1 MVIMWYTVGVHL
13 ERRQWKSKNGKTYLS
28 ILLRHSYRENGKVCK
43 RTIANLTHYPPEDVQ
58 AIELALKYKR
68 DLATLGSVKEIQ
80 VKEGLSV
87 GAVWTVYQ
95 VAKRLGVEKALG
107 NDFAGKL
114 AMWQVIARVIDQG
127 SRLSAVRLAQVHAAG
142 DVLGI
147 RRGFDENDLYE
158 NLTRLCHDQEQIERR
173 LFAARRGDRKPEL
186 FLYDVTSSYLEG
198 RQNELAAYGYN
209 RDQKKGKLQIVIG
222 LLCDESGEPV
232 STEVFEGN
240 TTDPKTFEAQ
250 VKKAAER
257 FGCERVTFV
266 GDRGMIKSGQIDTL
280 SEAGFHYIT
289 AITKAQITKLIKD
302 GVLQLELFDET
313 VCEVQDE
320 GVRYVL
326 RRNPRRVE
334 EISATRQG
342 KRRSVEAL
350 VERQTAY
357 LRDHPRAKM
366 ATAEKKVRQKI
377 SQLRI
382 DSWLGVRVEKGS
394 LRLVVDDAKL
404 AEVSR
409 LDGCYVIKTDL
420 PQEAADTETVHD
432 RYKDLAV
439 VEWAFRTSKTAHLE
453 VRPVYVRKEENT
465 RGHVLVVMLAYLVTR
480 ELRRA
485 WIDLD
490 VTVEEGLEQLKTL
503 CSMEIRTDNGGTCLR
518 IPQPRATSR
527 ALLSALDLHLPEA
540 LPHTDVPVVTRKKL
554 PERRKKR

>member
-1 MVIMWYTVGVHL
+1 MLYNVGVHL

-43 RTIANLTHYPPEDVQ
+43 RTVANLTHYPPEDVR

-68 DLATLGSVKEIQ
+68 DLGALGSVKEIQ
-80 VKEGLSV
+80 LKEGLSV
-87 GAVWTVYQ
+87 GAVWTVYR

-127 SRLSAVRLAQVHAAG
+127 SRLSAVRLAQAHAAC

-158 NLTRLCHDQEQIERR
+158 NLTWLCHDQEQIERR
-173 LFAARRGDRKPEL
+173 LFAARHGAGKPEL

-198 RQNELAAYGYN
+198 EQNELGAYGYN
-209 RDQKKGKLQIVIG
+209 RDGKKGKLQIVIG

-240 TTDPKTFEAQ
+240 TTDPKTFGAQ
-250 VKKAAER
+250 VKNVAQR
-257 FGCERVTFV
+257 FGCKRVTFV
-266 GDRGMIKSGQIDTL
+266 GDRGMIKRGQIETL
-280 SEAGFHYIT
+280 AEVGFHYIT
-289 AITKAQITKLIKD
+289 AITKAQITKLIND

-313 VCEVQDE
+313 LCEVQNE

-334 EISATRQG
+334 EIAATRQG
-342 KRRSVEAL
+342 KHRSVQAL

-366 ATAEKKVRQKI
+366 ATAEKKVRRKI
-377 SQLRI
+377 SRLRI
-382 DSWLGVRVEKGS
+382 DSWLGVRVEGGR
-394 LRLVVDDAKL
+394 LGLVVDDAKL

-420 PQEAADTETVHD
+420 PREAADTETVHD
-432 RYKDLAV
+432 RYKDLAE
-439 VEWAFRTSKTAHLE
+439 VERAFRTSKMAHLE

-465 RGHVLVVMLAYLVTR
+465 RGHVLVVMLAYLVAR
-480 ELRRA
+480 ALRRA
-485 WIDLD
+485 WADLD

-503 CSMEIRTDNGGTCLR
+503 CSMEIRTNKGGTCLR
-518 IPQPRATSR
+518 IPQPRAASR
-527 ALLSALDLHLPEA
+527 ALLAALDLNLPEA

>member
-1 MVIMWYTVGVHL
+1 MLYNVGVHL

-28 ILLRHSYRENGKVCK
+28 ILLRHSYRDNGKVCK
-43 RTIANLTHYPPEDVQ
+43 RTIANLTRYSPEDVR

-68 DLATLGSVKEIQ
+68 NLAALGSVKEIQ
-80 VKEGLSV
+80 LKEGPSV
-87 GAVWTVYQ
+87 GAVWAVYQ

-107 NDFAGKL
+107 KNFAGKL

-127 SRLSAVRLAQVHAAG
+127 LRLSAVRLAQTHTAC

-158 NLTRLCHDQEQIERR
+158 NLTWLCHEQERIERR
-173 LFAARRGDRKPEL
+173 LFAVRHGDGKPEL
-186 FLYDVTSSYLEG
+186 FLYDVTGSYLEG
-198 RQNELAAYGYN
+198 LQNELAAYGYN
-209 RDQKKGKLQIVIG
+209 RDKKKGKLQIVIG

-240 TTDPKTFEAQ
+240 TTDPKTFGAQ
-250 VKKAAER
+250 VKKVAQR

-266 GDRGMIKSGQIDTL
+266 GDRGMIKSGQIETL

-302 GVLQLELFDET
+302 GVLQLELFDKT
-313 VCEVQDE
+313 VCEVQND

-326 RRNPRRVE
+326 RRNPRRME
-334 EISATRQG
+334 EIAAVRQS
-342 KRRSVEAL
+342 KRRSVQAL
-350 VERQTAY
+350 VEAQTAY

-377 SQLRI
+377 SRLQI
-382 DSWLGVRVEKGS
+382 DSWLGVQVEKGS

-404 AEVSR
+404 AEISR

-432 RYKDLAV
+432 RYKDLAM
-439 VEWAFRTSKTAHLE
+439 VEWAFHTSKTAHLE

-485 WIDLD
+485 WVDLD
-490 VTVEEGLEQLKTL
+490 VTVEEGLAQLKTL
-503 CSMEIRTDNGGTCLR
+503 CSMEIRTNQGGTCLR
-518 IPQPRATSR
+518 IPEPRATSR
-527 ALLSALDLHLPEA
+527 ALLRALDLQLPEA
-540 LPHTDVPVVTRKKL
+540 LPHADVPVVTRKKL
-554 PERRKKR
+554 PERRNKR

>member
-1 MVIMWYTVGVHL
+1 MLYNVGVHL

-43 RTIANLTHYPPEDVQ
+43 RTVANLTHYPPEDVR
-58 AIELALKYKR
+58 AIELALKYKG
-68 DLATLGSVKEIQ
+68 DLGALGSVKEIQ
-80 VKEGLSV
+80 LKEGPSV
-87 GAVWTVYQ
+87 GAVWAVYQ

-127 SRLSAVRLAQVHAAG
+127 SRLSAVRLAQAHAAC

-158 NLTRLCHDQEQIERR
+158 NLTWLCHEQEQIERR
-173 LFAARRGDRKPEL
+173 LFAARHGDGKPEL

-198 RQNELAAYGYN
+198 LQNELAAYGYN
-209 RDQKKGKLQIVIG
+209 RDKKKGKLQIVIG

-240 TTDPKTFEAQ
+240 TTDPKTFGAQ
-250 VKKAAER
+250 VKKVAQR

-266 GDRGMIKSGQIDTL
+266 GDRGMIKSGQIETL
-280 SEAGFHYIT
+280 AETGFHYIT

-302 GVLQLELFDET
+302 GALQLELFDET
-313 VCEVQDE
+313 VCEVHNE

-334 EISATRQG
+334 EIAATREG

-350 VERQTAY
+350 IEAQTAY
-357 LRDHPRAKM
+357 LRDHPRAKP

-382 DSWLGVRVEKGS
+382 DSWLSVQVEKGE
-394 LRLVVDDAKL
+394 LRLVVDDTKL

-420 PQEAADTETVHD
+420 PREAADTETVHD
-432 RYKDLAV
+432 RYKDLAM

-485 WIDLD
+485 WADLD
-490 VTVEEGLEQLKTL
+490 VTVAEGLEQLKTL
-503 CSMEIRTDNGGTCLR
+503 CSMEIRTDKGGTCLR

-527 ALLSALDLHLPEA
+527 TLLTALDLQLPVA
-540 LPHTDVPVVTRKKL
+540 LPHTNVPVVTRKKL
-554 PERRKKR
+554 PVQRKRR

>member
-1 MVIMWYTVGVHL
+1 MWYNVGVHL

-28 ILLRHSYRENGKVCK
+28 ILLRQSYRENGKVCK
-43 RTIANLTHYPPEDVQ
+43 RTIANLTHYPAEDVQ
-58 AIELALKYKR
+58 AIELALKYKG
-68 DLATLGSVKEIQ
+68 DLGILGSLKEIQ
-80 VKEGLSV
+80 ITEGLSV

-107 NDFAGKL
+107 TDFAGKL
-114 AMWQVIARVIDQG
+114 AMWQVIARVIEQG
-127 SRLSAVRLAQVHAAG
+127 SRLSAVRLAQTHAAC

-158 NLTRLCHDQEQIERR
+158 NLTWLCHDQEQIERR
-173 LFAARRGDRKPEL
+173 LFTARRGDGKPEL

-198 RQNELAAYGYN
+198 LHNELAAYGYN
-209 RDQKKGKLQIVIG
+209 RDKKQGKLQIVIG

-240 TTDPKTFEAQ
+240 TTDPKTFGAQ

-280 SEAGFHYIT
+280 AEVGFHYIT
-289 AITKAQITKLIKD
+289 AITKAQITRLIKD

-313 VCEVQDE
+313 VCEVQNE

-334 EISATRQG
+334 EIAATRQG
-342 KRRSVEAL
+342 KRRSVQTL

-357 LRDHPRAKM
+357 LGDHPRARI

-382 DSWLGVRVEKGS
+382 DSWLGVQVEKGN
-394 LRLVVDDAKL
+394 LRLVVNDAEL

-420 PQEAADTETVHD
+420 PQEAADTETVHG
-432 RYKDLAV
+432 RYKDLAM
-439 VEWAFRTSKTAHLE
+439 VEWAFRTSKTGHLK

-465 RGHVLVVMLAYLVTR
+465 RGHVLIVMLAYLVTR

-485 WIDLD
+485 WVDLD

-503 CSMEIRTDNGGTCLR
+503 CSMEIRTNNGGTCLR
-518 IPQPRATSR
+518 IPEPRATSR
-527 ALLSALDLHLPEA
+527 ALLTALDLHLPEA

>member
-1 MVIMWYTVGVHL
+1 
-13 ERRQWKSKNGKTYLS
+13 
-28 ILLRHSYRENGKVCK
+28 
-43 RTIANLTHYPPEDVQ
+43 
-58 AIELALKYKR
+58 
-68 DLATLGSVKEIQ
+68 
-80 VKEGLSV
+80 
-87 GAVWTVYQ
+87 
-95 VAKRLGVEKALG
+95 
-107 NDFAGKL
+107 L

-127 SRLSAVRLAQVHAAG
+127 SRLSAVRLAQTHAAC
-142 DVLGI
+142 DVLGV

-158 NLTRLCHDQEQIERR
+158 NLTWLCHEQERIERR
-173 LFAARRGDRKPEL
+173 LFAARHGDGKPEL

-198 RQNELAAYGYN
+198 LQNELAAYGYN
-209 RDQKKGKLQIVIG
+209 RDKKKGKLQIVIG

-240 TTDPKTFEAQ
+240 TIDPKTFGAQ
-250 VKKAAER
+250 VQKAAER

-266 GDRGMIKSGQIDTL
+266 GDRGMIKSGQIETL

-289 AITKAQITKLIKD
+289 AITKAQISKLIRD

-313 VCEVQDE
+313 VCEVQND

-334 EISATRQG
+334 EIAATRQG

-357 LRDHPRAKM
+357 LRDHPRAQM
-366 ATAEKKVRQKI
+366 ATAEKTVRQKI

-382 DSWLGVRVEKGS
+382 DSWLSVQVEQGS

-420 PQEAADTETVHD
+420 RQEVADTETVHG
-432 RYKDLAV
+432 RYNDLAM
-439 VEWAFRTSKTAHLE
+439 VEWAFRTSKTGHLE

-485 WIDLD
+485 WVDLD
-490 VTVEEGLEQLKTL
+490 VTVVEGLEQLKTL
-503 CSMEIRTDNGGTCLR
+503 CSMEIRTNNGGTCLR
-518 IPQPRATSR
+518 IPQPRATSQ
-527 ALLSALDLHLPEA
+527 ALLTALDLQLPAA

-554 PERRKKR
+554 AEQRKQR

>member
-1 MVIMWYTVGVHL
+1 MLYNVGVHL

-58 AIELALKYKR
+58 AIDLALKYKR

-80 VKEGLSV
+80 VKEGPSV

-107 NDFAGKL
+107 NDFPGKL

-127 SRLSAVRLAQVHAAG
+127 SRLSAVRLAQTHAAC
-142 DVLGI
+142 DVLGV

-158 NLTRLCHDQEQIERR
+158 NLTWLCHEQEQIERR
-173 LFAARRGDRKPEL
+173 LFAARHGHGKPEL

-198 RQNELAAYGYN
+198 LQNELAAYGYN
-209 RDQKKGKLQIVIG
+209 RDKKKGKLQIVIG

-240 TTDPKTFEAQ
+240 TTDPKTFGAQ
-250 VKKAAER
+250 VKKVAQR

-266 GDRGMIKSGQIDTL
+266 GDRGMIKSGQIETL
-280 SEAGFHYIT
+280 AQAGFHYIT

-313 VCEVQDE
+313 VCEVQND

-334 EISATRQG
+334 EIAATRQG
-342 KRRSVEAL
+342 KRRSVQAL
-350 VERQTAY
+350 VESQTAY

-377 SQLRI
+377 SRLRI
-382 DSWLGVRVEKGS
+382 DSWLSVQVEKGS
-394 LRLVVDDAKL
+394 LRLVVDATKL

-485 WIDLD
+485 WVDLD

-503 CSMEIRTDNGGTCLR
+503 CSMEIRTNHGGTCLR

-527 ALLSALDLHLPEA
+527 TLLTALDLQLPAA

>member
-1 MVIMWYTVGVHL
+1 MWYNVGVHL

-28 ILLRHSYRENGKVCK
+28 ILLRQSYRENGKVCK
-43 RTIANLTHYPPEDVQ
+43 RTIANLTHYPAEDVQ
-58 AIELALKYKR
+58 AIELALKYKG
-68 DLATLGSVKEIQ
+68 DLGILGSLKEIQ
-80 VKEGLSV
+80 ITEGLSV

-107 NDFAGKL
+107 TDFAGKL
-114 AMWQVIARVIDQG
+114 AMWQVIARVIEQG
-127 SRLSAVRLAQVHAAG
+127 SRLSAVRLAQTHAAC

-158 NLTRLCHDQEQIERR
+158 NLTWLCHDQEQIERR
-173 LFAARRGDRKPEL
+173 LFTARRGDGKPEL

-198 RQNELAAYGYN
+198 LHNELAAYGYN
-209 RDQKKGKLQIVIG
+209 RDKKQGKLQIVIG

-240 TTDPKTFEAQ
+240 TTDPKTFGAQ

-280 SEAGFHYIT
+280 AEVGFHYIT
-289 AITKAQITKLIKD
+289 AITKAQITRLIKD

-313 VCEVQDE
+313 VCEVQNE

-334 EISATRQG
+334 EIAATRQG
-342 KRRSVEAL
+342 KRRSVQTL

-357 LRDHPRAKM
+357 LGDHPRARI

-382 DSWLGVRVEKGS
+382 DSWLGVQVEKGN
-394 LRLVVDDAKL
+394 LRLVVNDAKL
-404 AEVSR
+404 AEVSL

-420 PQEAADTETVHD
+420 PQEAADTETVHG
-432 RYKDLAV
+432 RYKDLAM
-439 VEWAFRTSKTAHLE
+439 VEWAFRTSKTGHLK

-465 RGHVLVVMLAYLVTR
+465 RGHVLIVMLAYLVTR

-485 WIDLD
+485 WVDLD

-503 CSMEIRTDNGGTCLR
+503 CSMEIRTNNGGTCLR
-518 IPQPRATSR
+518 IPEPRATSR
-527 ALLSALDLHLPEA
+527 ALLTALDLHLPEA

>member
-1 MVIMWYTVGVHL
+1 MLYNVGVHL

-28 ILLRHSYRENGKVCK
+28 ILLRQSYRENGKVCK
-43 RTIANLTHYPPEDVQ
+43 RTIANLTHDPPEDVR
-58 AIELALKYKR
+58 AIELALKYKG
-68 DLATLGSVKEIQ
+68 DLGALGSLKEIQ
-80 VKEGLSV
+80 LKEGLSV
-87 GAVWTVYQ
+87 GAVWAVYQ
-95 VAKRLGVEKALG
+95 VAKRLGVDKALG
-107 NDFAGKL
+107 SDFAGKL

-127 SRLSAVRLAQVHAAG
+127 SRLSAVRLAQTHAAC

-158 NLTRLCHDQEQIERR
+158 NLTWLCHEQEQIERR
-173 LFAARRGDRKPEL
+173 LFAARHGDGKPKL

-198 RQNELAAYGYN
+198 LQNELAAYGYN
-209 RDQKKGKLQIVIG
+209 RDKKKGKLQIVIG

-240 TTDPKTFEAQ
+240 TTDPKTFGAQ
-250 VKKAAER
+250 VKKVAQR

-313 VCEVQDE
+313 VCEVQND

-334 EISATRQG
+334 EIAATRQG
-342 KRRSVEAL
+342 KHRSVQAL

-366 ATAEKKVRQKI
+366 PTAEKKVRQKI
-377 SQLRI
+377 SRLRI
-382 DSWLGVRVEKGS
+382 DSWLGVQVEKGS

-420 PQEAADTETVHD
+420 PQEAANTETVHD

-439 VEWAFRTSKTAHLE
+439 VEWAFRTSKTGHLE
-453 VRPVYVRKEENT
+453 IRPVYVRKEENT

-485 WIDLD
+485 WVDLD

-503 CSMEIRTDNGGTCLR
+503 CSMEIRTNQGGTCLR
-518 IPQPRATSR
+518 IAQPRATSR
-527 ALLSALDLHLPEA
+527 ALLTALDLHLPEA